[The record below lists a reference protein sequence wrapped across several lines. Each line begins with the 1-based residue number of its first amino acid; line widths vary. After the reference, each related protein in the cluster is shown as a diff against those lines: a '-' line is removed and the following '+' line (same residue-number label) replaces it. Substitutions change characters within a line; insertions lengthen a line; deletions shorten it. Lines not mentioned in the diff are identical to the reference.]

1 MRLATERRFPR
12 LNELQEKL
20 QCKWPSI
27 QSAMAETDRE
37 LATLEKSL
45 LPEDGRPLVEDASLV
60 FFGSLARG
68 ESTSQSDLDWILL
81 IDGAVDAQH
90 FRTFKTIQKRI
101 ADAKKPGPGTT
112 GTFGDLAFANELV
125 HRIGGQDDTNIN
137 FTRRM
142 LLLLESV
149 SIGGDEVR
157 KRVIRAI
164 LNRYL
169 ADDPSWTWD
178 PDKRLPRFLLNDVIR
193 FWRTMTVDF
202 ADKYHDQAGEKWA
215 LRNAKL
221 RFSRRLILMT
231 GLLAC
236 FNWKLNPPNGLSE
249 GEKKSTEV
257 AIAHFEAYLGRPPL
271 EILAEELL
279 RAGAPNDLC
288 RSVFSAYD
296 EFLGILDDERSRNE
310 LKEIPREAA
319 HNSPTFQRVRAVSH
333 QFRDALLSWLYS
345 PNTPLCEL
353 VKQYALF

>member
-1 MRLATERRFPR
+1 MLPNVSSIVDCRGIPILTQHFCFPV
-12 LNELQEKL
+12 LSEV
-20 QCKWPSI
+20 
-27 QSAMAETDRE
+27 RE
-37 LATLEKSL
+37 L
-45 LPEDGRPLVEDASLV
+45 GRWHWP
-60 FFGSLARG
+60 
-68 ESTSQSDLDWILL
+68 
-81 IDGAVDAQH
+81 
-90 FRTFKTIQKRI
+90 I
-101 ADAKKPGPGTT
+101 ADFVKKLGPGTT

-142 LLLLESV
+142 LLLLESL
-149 SIGGDEVR
+149 SIGDDEVR
-157 KRVIRAI
+157 KRVIRAV

-169 ADDPSWTWD
+169 ADDPSWTWGT
-178 PDKRLPRFLLNDVIR
+178 DKKLPRFLLNDVIR

-249 GEKKSTEV
+249 GEKTSTEA

-271 EILAEELL
+271 EILADELL
-279 RAGAPNDLC
+279 RTGAPDDLC

-296 EFLGILDDERSRNE
+296 EFLGTLDDERSRNE
-310 LKEIPREAA
+310 LKEIPRDAA
-319 HNSPTFQRVRAVSH
+319 HNSPTFQRVRTVSH
-333 QFRDALLSWLYS
+333 QFRDALLIWLYA
-345 PNTPLCEL
+345 PNTLLCEL